1 MRFGLRS
8 SRPAVHRIVA
18 ALSLAALAGCV
29 KDLPGTPA
37 KDYDLDILP
46 QTVAEAKAF
55 IARTRGKKGIVD
67 APGNIRAEDYAALF
81 GDTVFVINDGRP
93 ETGYSI
99 PLNLIGVI
107 FIGAD
112 GRYLWCKFKK
122 KHGESRTNDRRWAPE
137 RRVLGPGLTP
147 IFDPSP
153 HDTRPI
159 NGLSPLY
166 DGATGEAIFYTPNDG
181 VWWDWDVGHLQ
192 ERLPAST
199 WTVCPDFP
207 SAEEIGVGVNA
218 RQTATT
224 YPELVAQDPG
234 RRILRPDLVTHN
246 PVEPVE

>member
-1 MRFGLRS
+1 MKSKRTATL
-8 SRPAVHRIVA
+8 VA
-18 ALSLAALAGCV
+18 AGFAIAALAACV
-29 KDLPGTPA
+29 KDLPGTPEG
-37 KDYDLDILP
+37 DYDPDILP

-55 IARTRGKKGIVD
+55 IARTRGRKGIVD
-67 APGNIRAEDYAALF
+67 APGNVRAEDYAALL

-107 FIGAD
+107 YIGAD
-112 GRYLWCKFKK
+112 GRYLWCKFKT
-122 KHGESRTNDRRWAPE
+122 KHGEARTIDHRWSPHKRA
-137 RRVLGPGLTP
+137 LGPGLTP
-147 IFDPSP
+147 IFLPNSKP
-153 HDTRPI
+153 ERG
-159 NGLSPLY
+159 GLSPLY

-181 VWWDWDVGHLQ
+181 VWWDWNVGHLQ